1 MKIIKANK
9 REKNTKAS
17 NNDCHDCENVKDLGR
32 NASIESIPD
41 NSFI

>member
-1 MKIIKANK
+1 MKIIKPNK
-9 REKNTKAS
+9 ILINTKAS

-32 NASIESIPD
+32 NGSIESIPD